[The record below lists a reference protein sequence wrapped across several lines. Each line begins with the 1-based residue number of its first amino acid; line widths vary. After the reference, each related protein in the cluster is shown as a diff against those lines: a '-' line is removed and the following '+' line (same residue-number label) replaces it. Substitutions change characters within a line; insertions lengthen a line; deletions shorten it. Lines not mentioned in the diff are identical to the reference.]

1 MALTQGDRIKTLRK
15 DYLHL
20 TLEQFGDRLG
30 VTKVT
35 ISRLE
40 NEVNNLTEQ
49 MIKSICREFHVSEEW
64 LRTGEGEMFQAL
76 NRHEHLASLT
86 QKILAD
92 KPDSFRNRL
101 ITVLDGL
108 SESEWEFLEQKAR
121 ELFAEQKKDPE

>member
-1 MALTQGDRIKTLRK
+1 MNERIKHLRK
-15 DYLHL
+15 DVLNISQEEFGKKIGM
-20 TLEQFGDRLG
+20 TKGAISQFEKGSYAPTDQ
-30 VTKVT
+30 T
-35 ISRLE
+35 IML
-40 NEVNNLTEQ
+40 
-49 MIKSICREFHVSEEW
+49 ICREFHVSEDW

>member
-1 MALTQGDRIKTLRK
+1 MNERIKHLRK
-15 DYLHL
+15 DVLNISQEEFGKKIGM
-20 TLEQFGDRLG
+20 TKGAISQFEKGAYAPTDQ
-30 VTKVT
+30 T
-35 ISRLE
+35 IML
-40 NEVNNLTEQ
+40 
-49 MIKSICREFHVSEEW
+49 ICREFHVSEDW

-101 ITVLDGL
+101 ITVLDSL
-108 SESEWEFLEQKAR
+108 SESEWEFLERKAR

>member
-1 MALTQGDRIKTLRK
+1 MNNRIRQVREYLGLSRSAFGKEIGVSGDTINNIERGRSEIRDPLIKL
-15 DYLHL
+15 
-20 TLEQFGDRLG
+20 
-30 VTKVT
+30 
-35 ISRLE
+35 
-40 NEVNNLTEQ
+40 
-49 MIKSICREFHVSEEW
+49 ICSEFHVSEEW

-101 ITVLDGL
+101 ITVLDSL
-108 SESEWEFLEQKAR
+108 SESEWEFLERKAR

>member
-1 MALTQGDRIKTLRK
+1 MNERIKHLRK
-15 DYLHL
+15 DVLNISQEEFGKKIGM
-20 TLEQFGDRLG
+20 TKGAISQFEKGSYAPTDQ
-30 VTKVT
+30 T
-35 ISRLE
+35 IML
-40 NEVNNLTEQ
+40 
-49 MIKSICREFHVSEEW
+49 ICREFHVSEDW

-108 SESEWEFLEQKAR
+108 SESEWELLEQKAR